1 MSTSEAVTD
10 GIRVEVR
17 AEYVPEQSEP
27 EHKRWFFAYHIR
39 ITNESDRTLQLIS
52 RHWIITD
59 ADGNEEHIR
68 GEGVVGL
75 QPVLEAGAVH
85 EYTSFCPLPTSFGTM
100 SGTYLMRDGDGNE
113 FDAGIAPFTLHEPF
127 AIN

>member
-17 AEYVPEQSEP
+17 AEYVPERSEP
-27 EHKRWFFAYHIR
+27 EHMRWLFAYHIR
-39 ITNESDRTLQLIS
+39 ISNESNRSVQLVR

-59 ADGNEEHIR
+59 AHGHVEHV
-68 GEGVVGL
+68 EGPGVIGQ
-75 QPVLEAGAVH
+75 QPVLEPGGTH

-100 SGTYLMRDGDGNE
+100 AGSYQMRDDDGNL
-113 FDAGIAPFTLHEPF
+113 FDVVIASFSLNEPFTL
-127 AIN
+127 N

>member
-17 AEYVPEQSEP
+17 AEYVPERSEP

-39 ITNESDRTLQLIS
+39 VTNESSRTVQLVR

-59 ADGNEEHIR
+59 AHGHVEHV
-68 GEGVVGL
+68 EGPGVIGQ
-75 QPVLEAGAVH
+75 QPVLKPGGAH
-85 EYTSFCPLPTSFGTM
+85 EYTSSCPLPTSFGTM
-100 SGTYLMRDGDGNE
+100 AGSYLMRDDDGNL
-113 FDAGIAPFTLHEPF
+113 FDVVIGSFSLNEPFTV
-127 AIN
+127 N

>member
-1 MSTSEAVTD
+1 MSISEAVTD

-27 EHKRWFFAYHIR
+27 EQKRWLFAYHIR
-39 ITNESDRTLQLIS
+39 ITNESDRTVQLVS

-59 ADGNEEHIR
+59 ADGQEEHVR
-68 GEGVVGL
+68 GEGVVGR
-75 QPVLEAGAVH
+75 QPVLESGAAH

-100 SGTYLMRDGDGNE
+100 SGSYLMRDTDGNMFE
-113 FDAGIAPFTLHEPF
+113 IAIGTFTLSEPF
-127 AIN
+127 AVN